1 MADYIRIGITIQ
13 GDILSI
19 SSHTMQ
25 IKLVAID
32 TRLFFFNYL
41 VWNIL
46 LLFAISDNQII
57 VRKIK

>member
-1 MADYIRIGITIQ
+1 
-13 GDILSI
+13 
-19 SSHTMQ
+19 MQ

-46 LLFAISDNQII
+46 LLFEISDNQII
-57 VRKIK
+57 VRNYSKENKMKQEESDDC

>member
-1 MADYIRIGITIQ
+1 MADYIRISINIK

-25 IKLVAID
+25 INLVAID
-32 TRLFFFNYL
+32 TNFFFNYL